1 MNHAVDVRFDSFLLP
16 EGIFSLTEEPV
27 SLMGATSRLNLGLRA
42 GFSSILVLET
52 RALYVALPLHSYV
65 QCPVFFFFLPPAG
78 EDKCKLTCV
87 RVEGR
92 PGSFDAL

>member
-1 MNHAVDVRFDSFLLP
+1 MNHAVDVRFEVSYSR
-16 EGIFSLTEEPV
+16 IFSLTEEPV

-65 QCPVFFFFLPPAG
+65 QCPVFLFFRRPPARIN
-78 EDKCKLTCV
+78 V
-87 RVEGR
+87 N
-92 PGSFDAL
+92 